1 MKHNYTCEVF
11 NAIQYALATIQDN
24 PIWQGIQLGLSIL
37 TSVVLIAYRL
47 WRWHNEATKDGKIS
61 KEEIEEGAKI
71 ISDGLEDIN
80 GKVNGKDNDKVNGK
94 DKSDNG

>member
-1 MKHNYTCEVF
+1 MKHNYICEVF
-11 NAIQYALATIQDN
+11 NTLQYALATIQEN

-47 WRWHNEATKDGKIS
+47 WKWHSEATADGKIT
-61 KEEIEEGAKI
+61 KDEIEEGAKI
-71 ISDGLEDIN
+71 IGDGLEDIN
-80 GKVNGKDNDKVNGK
+80 GKVNDKANGK

>member
-11 NAIQYALATIQDN
+11 NLIQYALATIQDN

-37 TSVVLIAYRL
+37 TSIVLIAYRL
-47 WRWHNEATKDGKIS
+47 WKWHKEATKDGKIT
-61 KEEIEEGAKI
+61 KEEAEEGFKI
-71 ISDGLEDIN
+71 VNDGLEDIN
-80 GKVNGKDNDKVNGK
+80 GKVNDKVNGK

>member
-11 NAIQYALATIQDN
+11 NALQYALATIQDN

-47 WRWHNEATKDGKIS
+47 WRWHNEAAKDGKIT

-71 ISDGLEDIN
+71 IGDGLEDIN
-80 GKVNGKDNDKVNGK
+80 SKVNDKNNGK

>member
-11 NAIQYALATIQDN
+11 NTLQYVLATIQDN

-47 WRWHNEATKDGKIS
+47 WKWHDEATADGKIT
-61 KEEIEEGAKI
+61 KDEIEEGAKI
-71 ISDGLEDIN
+71 ISDGLDDI
-80 GKVNGKDNDKVNGK
+80 DDKVNGK
-94 DKSDNG
+94 DQNKNG